1 MRENWSKHIS
11 TALALFK
18 REQGKKKKMPCNKGH
33 ATPTLILPRYTPTTT
48 YMPRG
53 ACKRSNTRCCWLAQL
68 GEGAGSWSWRGISHP
83 SVPSHRAGWPC
94 QPSLGETV
102 KTFPSEGVLWC
113 SFEQS
118 IPKTSSLELPFS
130 QGQSLHGQE
139 SSAGD
144 HLLLASAVYLAAAS
158 SSNTLFF
165 FLCWIR
171 QGNSCLTWI
180 QCLTLNFISQSV
192 VAVSKSV
199 SMVVF
204 SCLDDAK
211 SCRDTEACSRM

>member
-11 TALALFK
+11 TMLASFK
-18 REQGKKKKMPCNKGH
+18 REQKKKKMPCNEGRS
-33 ATPTLILPRYTPTTT
+33 TPTLIPPRYPPTTT
-48 YMPRG
+48 YMPRS
-53 ACKRSNTRCCWLAQL
+53 ACKRSNAHCCCLAQP
-68 GEGAGSWSWRGISHP
+68 GEGAGSWSWRGIPHP
-83 SVPSHRAGWPC
+83 SVPSHRASWPC

-144 HLLLASAVYLAAAS
+144 RLLHASAVYLAAAS
-158 SSNTLFF
+158 SSNSLSLFF
-165 FLCWIR
+165 FWWIR

-180 QCLTLNFISQSV
+180 QCLTLNFISQLV

-211 SCRDTEACSRM
+211 SCRDTEACGRM